1 MKQTVEAIIDER
13 GHVRLTEPIF
23 ITGIRRALLTVLDE
37 PPSALDETLLSAEQS
52 LAADWLRSEEDDAWA
67 HLQ

>member
-1 MKQTVEAIIDER
+1 MKQTVEAIVDER
-13 GHVRLTEPIF
+13 GNVHLAEPLS
-23 ITGIRRALLTVLDE
+23 ITGVRRALLTVLDE

-52 LAADWLRSEEDDAWA
+52 LAADWLGPEEDDAWA